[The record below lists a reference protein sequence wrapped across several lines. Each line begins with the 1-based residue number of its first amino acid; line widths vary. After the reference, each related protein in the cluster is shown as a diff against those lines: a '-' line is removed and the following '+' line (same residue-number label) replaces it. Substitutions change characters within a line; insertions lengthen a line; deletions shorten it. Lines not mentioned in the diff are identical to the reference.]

1 VSEASLVPKPI
12 DLVVGGRLAAL
23 RMRSGISQQELA
35 ALLEVPKNWVAGYE
49 EGVVRVAAADLIE
62 MCQFFR
68 VKLED
73 LFPNY
78 EPGRNQ
84 KLH

>member
-1 VSEASLVPKPI
+1 VPETSLVPKPI

-35 ALLEVPKNWVAGYE
+35 ALLEVPKNWVASYE
-49 EGVVRVAAADLIE
+49 GSVRIAAADLIE

-73 LFPNY
+73 SVPEL
-78 EPGRNQ
+78 
-84 KLH
+84 